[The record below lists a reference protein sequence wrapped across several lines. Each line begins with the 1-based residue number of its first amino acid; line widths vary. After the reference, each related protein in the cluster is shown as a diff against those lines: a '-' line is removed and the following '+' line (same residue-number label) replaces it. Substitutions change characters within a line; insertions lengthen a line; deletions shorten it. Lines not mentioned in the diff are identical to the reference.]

1 MNKKLGVFLNN
12 TENESNYLIN
22 YNNYKNLKKNFDNI
36 IVIDLN
42 NNYSLNLKK
51 KIEKNKDIKNEHII
65 YDSKDFIEK
74 IINIKDK
81 IIDYEI
87 ITFIEDKHIYTSKL
101 NDYFTHVVKSNYEF
115 YCLTDSTETDSTEN
129 FYHMQLYI
137 FSIKK
142 SIINIFINNS
152 VLFLK
157 NKKNLDA
164 ISYKLNYLKYITE
177 LFINRSVFVKVAYLD
192 NIINKNI
199 LLVDNNFY
207 FELLENDILPIIDI
221 NLLNKYNNNYNNNKL
236 TFTEIPDTFNIDI
249 YKQYDDLKNL
259 NNDELKKHFI
269 DHGQFECRK
278 YKLNNHIQKDI
289 IYKCLEKNNLLKY
302 FDFPPNFDMYYYKK
316 NNNDLKLLNMYEL
329 KKHWFKF
336 GINEDRIISK

>member
-22 YNNYKNLKKNFDNI
+22 YNNYKNLKKNFDYI

-51 KIEKNKDIKNEHII
+51 KIEKNKDIKNQHII
-65 YDSKDFIEK
+65 CESKDFIEK
-74 IINIKDK
+74 IITIKEK
-81 IIDYEI
+81 IINYEI
-87 ITFIEDKHIYTSKL
+87 ITFIEDKYIYTSKL
-101 NDYFTHVVKSNYEF
+101 NDYFTHVNKSNYDF
-115 YCLTDSTETDSTEN
+115 YCLTDSTEN

-142 SIINIFINNS
+142 SIINIFINNC

-164 ISYKLNYLKYITE
+164 TSYRLNYLKYITE
-177 LFINRSVFVKVAYLD
+177 LFTNRSVFVKVAYLD
-192 NIINKNI
+192 NIVNKNI
-199 LLVDNNFY
+199 LLVDNDFY
-207 FELLENDILPIIDI
+207 YELVENNILPIIDV
-221 NLLNKYNNNYNNNKL
+221 NLLNKYMINYNNNKL
-236 TFTEIPDTFNIDI
+236 TFNEVPTLFNIDV
-249 YKQYDDLKNL
+249 YRQYEDLQNL
-259 NNDELKKHFI
+259 NEDELKKHFLV
-269 DHGQFECRK
+269 HGQFEGRK
-278 YKLNNHIQKDI
+278 YKLNNYIQKDI

-316 NNNDLKLLNMYEL
+316 NNNDLKLLNIYEL

-336 GINEDRIISK
+336 GINEERIISK